1 MRHLPWLRF
10 TPNSDRKSRHV
21 PRKRSVCFSPG
32 WLLMSAL
39 SACGGDFEIFNQK
52 IFVRYLQVCVE
63 PVGPVHPPPEDG
75 PREEGH
81 PCSAPRQDPERK
93 LEGFC

>member
-1 MRHLPWLRF
+1 MHQPMSALPLIATVKADMYPANGQSAF
-10 TPNSDRKSRHV
+10 P
-21 PRKRSVCFSPG
+21 PG

-75 PREEGH
+75 PRGEGH